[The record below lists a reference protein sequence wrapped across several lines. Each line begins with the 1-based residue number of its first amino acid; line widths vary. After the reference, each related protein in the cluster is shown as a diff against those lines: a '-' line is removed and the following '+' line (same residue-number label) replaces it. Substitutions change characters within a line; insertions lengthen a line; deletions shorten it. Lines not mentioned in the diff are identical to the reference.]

1 MDSEGGLSFLEMYE
15 FLIHEGDLFGTGVG
29 PWWSKSP

>member
-1 MDSEGGLSFLEMYE
+1 MDPEGGLSFLEMYE
-15 FLIHEGDLFGTGVG
+15 FLIHEGGLFGIGVG